1 MNKQNMIYSY
11 NRELLGNKKGEITDT
26 CNNTDGPQKLP
37 DTRLYII
44 GFHSLKCPE
53 EANLYRQKISS
64 LDSRP
69 SLE

>member
-1 MNKQNMIYSY
+1 MIHYIIENY
-11 NRELLGNKKGEITDT
+11 LAIKRDEITDT

-37 DTRLYII
+37 DTRLYIV

-53 EANLYRQKISS
+53 KANLYRQKISS